1 LIVTLAPDADAEAVH
16 RQLVGRGLWVR
27 RLEAGDRVQ
36 FYVEPTSA
44 RLDAAALEGIAGVV
58 SVAAEASGHPLVD
71 GLAPTLDVGG
81 TTIGRGARPVLMA
94 GPCGVESEARIHE
107 IAARLAEL
115 GVEFLRGG
123 AFKTRTSP
131 YAFQGH
137 GEPALRWLRDAA
149 DAHGMKVVTEVLNP
163 SQAGVLGRHADMI
176 QIGSRNMQN
185 SALLQAAAAEGRPI
199 LLKRGLASTIDE
211 WLLAAEYCLLSG
223 APGVVFCERGIR
235 SFDTSTRNLL
245 DLGAV
250 ALLAHVHGVPVVVD
264 PSHAT
269 GRRDLLGPLS
279 QAALAAGA
287 AGLMIETHPAPGDS
301 LSDASQAMPLEEFGD
316 LVRAI
321 RPSRAGH
328 GG

>member
-1 LIVTLAPDADAEAVH
+1 MIVTLSPGADAEAVQ
-16 RQLVGRGLWVR
+16 RQLMGRGLWVR
-27 RLEAGDRVQ
+27 RLEAGTGTQ

-44 RLDAAALEGIAGVV
+44 RLDAAAIEAIDGVA
-58 SVAAEASGHPLVD
+58 SVAAERSAHPLVD
-71 GLAPTLDVGG
+71 GQPSVLDIGG
-81 TTIGRGARPVLMA
+81 VVVGRGSPPVLMA
-94 GPCGVESEARIHE
+94 GPCGVESEERIHG
-107 IAARLAEL
+107 IARHLAGL

-137 GEPALRWLRDAA
+137 GEVALGWLRDAA
-149 DAHGMKVVTEVLNP
+149 DATGMKVVTEILSP
-163 SQAGVLGRHADMI
+163 SQAPMLARHADMI
-176 QIGSRNMQN
+176 QVGSRNMQN

-211 WLLAAEYCLLSG
+211 WLLAGEYCLLSG

-235 SFDTSTRNLL
+235 SFDASTRNLL

-250 ALLAHVHGVPVVVD
+250 ALLAHVHGLPVVVD

-269 GRRDLLGPLS
+269 GRRDLLRPMS
-279 QAALAAGA
+279 RAAIAAGA
-287 AGLMIETHPAPGDS
+287 AGLMIETHPAPGES
-301 LSDASQAMPLEEFGD
+301 LSDASQALPLEEFDD
-316 LVRAI
+316 LVRGI
-321 RPSRAGH
+321 RPSPVGH

>member
-1 LIVTLAPDADAEAVH
+1 
-16 RQLVGRGLWVR
+16 
-27 RLEAGDRVQ
+27 
-36 FYVEPTSA
+36 
-44 RLDAAALEGIAGVV
+44 
-58 SVAAEASGHPLVD
+58 
-71 GLAPTLDVGG
+71 
-81 TTIGRGARPVLMA
+81 
-94 GPCGVESEARIHE
+94 
-107 IAARLAEL
+107 
-115 GVEFLRGG
+115 
-123 AFKTRTSP
+123 
-131 YAFQGH
+131 
-137 GEPALRWLRDAA
+137 
-149 DAHGMKVVTEVLNP
+149 MKVVTEVLNP